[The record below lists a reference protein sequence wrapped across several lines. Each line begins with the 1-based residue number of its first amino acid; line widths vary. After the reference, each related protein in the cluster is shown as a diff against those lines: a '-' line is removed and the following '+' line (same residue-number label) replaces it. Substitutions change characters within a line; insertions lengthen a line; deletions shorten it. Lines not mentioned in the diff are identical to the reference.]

1 MLDREFWRGKRVL
14 VTGHT
19 GFKGSWLLHWLKKLG
34 ASVSG
39 LALDPESDRHLYACT
54 NAGSGLENDFRIDL
68 RNLPQVKDA
77 VDRCSPEIVF
87 HLAAQPLVRLSY
99 DNPLETFETNVMGTA
114 NLLDALRTI
123 VGLQAIVVVT
133 SDKCYD
139 NKEWIWGYRENEAMG
154 GKDPYSASK
163 GAAEILTASYRH
175 SFFAQKQ
182 IGLATARAGNVIGGG
197 DWAQDRLVPDI
208 VESFMKKQAASIRN
222 PHAIR
227 PWQHVLEPLSGYMIL
242 AEKLAGDPQR
252 YGEGWN
258 FGPDVDGIWEVR
270 RIADF
275 LKTSWG
281 EDADWAVTGH
291 VETEKK
297 EAGILALDN
306 SKALFGL
313 GWRPLWDT
321 RTALQKT
328 VEWYRCFH
336 ARENVAAL
344 TQMQVDAYETALG
357 SMERLE
363 PIK

>member
-1 MLDREFWRGKRVL
+1 MLNREFWQGKRVL

-34 ASVSG
+34 AKVSG
-39 LALDPESDRHLYACT
+39 LALDPESERHLYVCT
-54 NAGSGLENDFRIDL
+54 NAGEGLVNDFRIDL
-68 RNLPQVKDA
+68 RNLPMVQDA
-77 VDRCSPEIVF
+77 IDRCSPEIVF

-114 NLLDALRTI
+114 YLLDALRSATD
-123 VGLQAIVVVT
+123 LQAIVVVT

-139 NKEWIWGYRENEAMG
+139 NKEWVWGYRENEAMG

-163 GAAEILTASYRH
+163 GAAEILTASYRQ

-182 IGLATARAGNVIGGG
+182 VGLATARAGNVIGGG

-208 VESFMKKQAASIRN
+208 VGSFMKNEAAIIRN

-242 AEKLAGDPQR
+242 AERLAEDPQR

-258 FGPDVDGIWEVR
+258 FGPNVDGIWEVR

-275 LKTSWG
+275 LKACWG
-281 EDADWAVTGH
+281 KGADWSVTGH
-291 VETEKK
+291 VEAEKK
-297 EAGILALDN
+297 EARILALDN

-321 RTALQKT
+321 GTALQKT
-328 VEWYRCFH
+328 VDWYGCFND
-336 ARENVAAL
+336 RKDLTAL
-344 TQMQVDAYETALG
+344 TLSQIDAYETALS
-357 SMERLE
+357 SMEQME